1 MATQR
6 SPTHVVMIA
15 CLAVFF
21 LQVVGRGIGFGVE
34 WFGVGLPLVVRPW
47 TIVTSIFSH
56 ASVRHLVVNL
66 IAFWLFGRI
75 VERGSSRLRFYGF
88 VLVVGAGSG
97 IAELAVGYILGD
109 FRIVLG
115 LSGVV
120 FGLFGYFLT
129 SNRVSVVVFDWVRV
143 PWRWQLVIFSV
154 VAVLVTVVTGADQV
168 AVIAHFTGL
177 LSGLVI
183 GRLRLLRSTYS

>member
-15 CLAVFF
+15 CLVVFF
-21 LQVVGRGIGFGVE
+21 VQVVGRGVGFGVE
-34 WFGVGLPLVVRPW
+34 WFGVSFPLVVRPW
-47 TIVTSIFSH
+47 TIVTSVFSH

-97 IAELAVGYILGD
+97 IAELAVGYVLGD

-154 VAVLVTVVTGADQV
+154 VAVFVTVVTGADQV
-168 AVIAHFTGL
+168 AVIAHFTGF

-183 GRLRLLRSTYS
+183 GRLRLLRST